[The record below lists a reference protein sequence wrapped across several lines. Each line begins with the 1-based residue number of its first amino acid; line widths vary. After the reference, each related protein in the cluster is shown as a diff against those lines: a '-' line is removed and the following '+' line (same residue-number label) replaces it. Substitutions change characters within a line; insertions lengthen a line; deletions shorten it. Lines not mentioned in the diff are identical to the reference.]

1 VEDFEMKILHV
12 TCAAAFAALFAGGA
26 YADSL
31 PMDTPIPMDGIE
43 TVCTGIGSA
52 KDDPRWQQY
61 PVRVEFSNGSA
72 QYLAGAHVMLSG
84 GGKTLAAFDCL
95 GSWVLFQ
102 LPKGSYKVTATLTGQ
117 PGGTARSTAFTTEG
131 NGPQKRVEV
140 QFPKVAANE

>member
-1 VEDFEMKILHV
+1 MKIVYV
-12 TCAAAFAALFAGGA
+12 TFAAAFGAMLAGSA
-26 YADSL
+26 SADSL
-31 PMDTPIPMDGIE
+31 PMDTPVPMDGIE

-72 QYLAGAHVMLSG
+72 QYLAGAHVILTG
-84 GGKTLAAFDCL
+84 GGRKLAAFDCL

-117 PGGTARSTAFTTEG
+117 PNGSARSATFTTEG
-131 NGPQKRVEV
+131 AGPQKRVEV